1 MILIGRG
8 IILKQISLWL
18 HGIQRATPENIPQGI
33 GLFGFHTFQ
42 KLATASSNNLNLDT
56 AALLKLLHQRVNK
69 GNRMR
74 TIYYQRIVIP
84 LSFLFLLAATA
95 CQSRCHHN
103 SSQGYSYPFFES
115 FEIHLILLLFYIKF
129 IHLPINML
137 QDFPDTI
144 YRVTSLR
151 PDTLKK
157 ITIAVI
163 VVKVNIVERA
173 AAVP

>member
-18 HGIQRATPENIPQGI
+18 HGIQRATPENIPQWI
-33 GLFGFHTFQ
+33 GLFGFYTFQ
-42 KLATASSNNLNLDT
+42 KLATTSSNNLNLDT

-74 TIYYQRIVIP
+74 AIYYQRIVIP
-84 LSFLFLLAATA
+84 LSFLFLLTATA

-103 SSQGYSYPFFES
+103 SSQRYSYPFLES

-129 IHLPINML
+129 IHLLNL
-137 QDFPDTI
+137 FT
-144 YRVTSLR
+144 R
-151 PDTLKK
+151 
-157 ITIAVI
+157 
-163 VVKVNIVERA
+163 
-173 AAVP
+173 